1 MEASTL
7 TQQLAAFVI
16 DTPASRISSNLR
28 ALARN
33 AAIDTVGCALA
44 ALGEPVVCIV
54 NKSVAD
60 AAYGIT
66 ASVWGLGRRVGVAD
80 AAFLNAVGSHALD
93 FDDNIPTMRGHPST
107 TMLPAVLAVG
117 EAVGANGSEVLDAFV
132 LGLEVAGKL
141 GLAFGPGHYTR
152 GWHPTS
158 SVGIFGAAAAAARLL
173 DLTPDQMGHTWG
185 IVASQS
191 AGLIANFGTM
201 AKPFH
206 AGHAARCAVQA
217 ALLARD
223 GFAAN
228 PAIFDEKPR
237 SVIATYRGEDALP
250 LASLIGNLGAP
261 WEIEDPGL
269 FVKLWPCC
277 YCSHRPISGLL
288 ELMRRHAIKA
298 DEVKEIAVGF
308 PPGTDAGLVKKLPA
322 TGLGGKFSIEY
333 TAAALVL
340 DGAVT
345 LDTFT
350 DTMFGRPQVQA
361 LMAKV
366 RPYPIED
373 SRRWSSTVGYNDVTI
388 VTARGRF
395 AMRSDV
401 TPGSPKL
408 PLPAAQIDAKFLDCA
423 SASLPGAHA
432 ARALQLLRSLPEA
445 NDCRPMLDCLRH
457 DGAVSHEH
465 PHEHAHEQKMDT
477 TL

>member
-1 MEASTL
+1 MTASTL
-7 TQQLAAFVI
+7 TQQLAEFAI
-16 DTPASRISSNLR
+16 DTPASRLSTELR

-33 AAIDTVGCALA
+33 ASIDTVGCALA
-44 ALGEPVVCIV
+44 ALSEPVVRIV

-60 AAYGIT
+60 ATTGLT
-66 ASVWGLGRRVGVAD
+66 ASVWGLGRKVGVAD
-80 AAFLNAVGSHALD
+80 AAFLNAVSSHALD

-107 TMLPAVLAVG
+107 TMLPTVLAVG
-117 EAVGANGSEVLDAFV
+117 EALGASGADVLDAFI
-132 LGLEVAGKL
+132 LGLELAGKL
-141 GLAFGPGHYTR
+141 GLAFGPAHYTR

-158 SVGIFGAAAAAARLL
+158 SVGIFGATAAAARLL
-173 DLTPDQMGHTWG
+173 GLSSAQMTHAWG
-185 IVASQS
+185 LAASQT

-217 ALLARD
+217 ALLVRD

-228 PAIFDEKPR
+228 SAIFDDKPR

-250 LASLIGNLGAP
+250 LEQLIPKLGAP
-261 WEIEDPGL
+261 WEIEEPGL

-288 ELMRRHAIKA
+288 QLMRQHAIKPE
-298 DEVKEIAVGF
+298 EVQEIAIGF
-308 PPGTDAGLVKKLPA
+308 PPGTDAGLVKQLPI
-322 TGLGGKFSIEY
+322 TGLGGKFSIGY

-340 DGAVT
+340 DGVVN

-350 DTMFGRPQVQA
+350 DDMFTRPLVQT
-361 LMAKV
+361 LMDKV

-373 SRRWSSTVGYNDVTI
+373 GKRWSSTVGYNDVTI
-388 VTARGRF
+388 VTARGSF
-395 AMRSDV
+395 AMRVDE

-423 SASLPGAHA
+423 SASLPADHA
-432 ARALQLLRSLPEA
+432 ASALKLLRSLA
-445 NDCRPMLDCLRH
+445 DLHDCRPLLDCLRH
-457 DGAVSHEH
+457 DNAVLR
-465 PHEHAHEQKMDT
+465 EQATDQK
-477 TL
+477 